1 MNPGTMGV
9 SRRRNCGLRSMEM
22 QIDLCRIDAYMGRS
36 LHLCWDNSASP
47 LLHLPIPRTSDF
59 YFTVQVPE
67 INTIVKH
74 TLRHNQ
80 RLFSQYVNILHSICH
95 NKIDIG
101 IPQPLSQCHHT
112 QHKTHVSPTVVAEQE
127 TCVSH
132 PHSHSYY
139 PKPHSNI
146 LTHNQAVV
154 RP

>member
-1 MNPGTMGV
+1 MGYV
-9 SRRRNCGLRSMEM
+9 AWRRRSIWVGSMLIWEGACTFPGA
-22 QIDLCRIDAYMGRS
+22 IRH
-36 LHLCWDNSASP
+36 LHFC
-47 LLHLPIPRTSDF
+47 IYIYPRTSDF
-59 YFTVQVPE
+59 YFTVKVPE

-101 IPQPLSQCHHT
+101 IPRPLSQCHHT

-132 PHSHSYY
+132 PHPHSYY
-139 PKPHSNI
+139 HEPHSNI

-154 RP
+154 PP